1 MKGITEREEMG
12 KLGRREGQ
20 RLKESL
26 LLEEDMGGGLVFH
39 WDQTVGTGGSIGL
52 AHHRLSEKETAMR
65 NNLLLSYLE
74 NSLLKSIESEGIFVI
89 SCFWFVWQV
98 EKEQPDGML
107 KNQVKNRLYHDPY
120 HRLMRIYHISTS
132 NFVFSTFIDRPY
144 IMDLGSTNKTH

>member
-65 NNLLLSYLE
+65 DKLLIITMIFITTCRNNLLLSYLE

-98 EKEQPDGML
+98 EKEQPDAVNMYNCTRTL
-107 KNQVKNRLYHDPY
+107 
-120 HRLMRIYHISTS
+120 HRDVH
-132 NFVFSTFIDRPY
+132 
-144 IMDLGSTNKTH
+144 